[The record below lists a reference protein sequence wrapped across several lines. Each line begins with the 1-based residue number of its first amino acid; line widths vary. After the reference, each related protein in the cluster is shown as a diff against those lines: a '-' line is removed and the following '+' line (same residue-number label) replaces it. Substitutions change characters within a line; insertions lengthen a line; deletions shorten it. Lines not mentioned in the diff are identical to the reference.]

1 MTKPNIYTPEYFSKY
16 KYTNIFIMN
25 STNTEVLLL
34 NRDKPPWMGNWNGVG
49 GKLEHDKDLTP
60 LEGALREIEEETGIP
75 DPATN
80 LQLIRSVGVMEWFKV
95 NYDASWGYEAKGQY
109 MYVATVSDETRARYL
124 SKMPCKFDEGVLDW
138 KPLSWVLRE
147 DNLGVVKN
155 IRLAM
160 INFSKAGE
168 DSLYKAFFNDSG
180 EVDNVDFYQDRYAAG
195 V

>member
-1 MTKPNIYTPEYFSKY
+1 
-16 KYTNIFIMN
+16 MN